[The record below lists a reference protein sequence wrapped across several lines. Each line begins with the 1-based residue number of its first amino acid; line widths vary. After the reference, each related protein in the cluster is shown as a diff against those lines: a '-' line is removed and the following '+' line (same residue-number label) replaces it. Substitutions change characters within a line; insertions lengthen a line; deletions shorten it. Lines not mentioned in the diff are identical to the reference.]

1 MVRPRSPQVLEFS
14 ILFQQ
19 TGSNA
24 IKEDLKM
31 SFYDRPQTLLEHL
44 IFVRRLGRLFC
55 RKPLAIALTVVL
67 LGFSA
72 KASAQTIK
80 VGYAALVAGQVAV
93 WMAKEGG
100 YLSKNGIDADLIY
113 IPAVAATQALI
124 AGEIQLA
131 QVTGVSTAGAILAG
145 ADVRIIASV
154 QDRLAGSIYARPE
167 IKTPEDLKGKKIG
180 ISRFGAVS
188 ETAVAM
194 FLARF
199 GLKRGTDVAII
210 QLGGLPEVITAM
222 DRGAVEAGFA
232 NPPQTA
238 RARRLGM
245 KELFDLNA
253 LGVELQQTC
262 LTVTTRYLREHR
274 PVVKSFLQAYAEGL
288 HRFIT
293 DRDYSNQ
300 VLKKYLR
307 VDDKEI
313 LDDAYTFYSQRL
325 QKIPYPTLKGIKF
338 ILNEMAEKQPRAKN
352 VAPESF
358 VDLSLLQ
365 ELDQSGFFKQL
376 WKN

>member
-1 MVRPRSPQVLEFS
+1 
-14 ILFQQ
+14 
-19 TGSNA
+19 
-24 IKEDLKM
+24 M
-31 SFYDRPQTLLEHL
+31 SFNDHSQTLLKDRRYTGL
-44 IFVRRLGRLFC
+44 GNFFRRKASGIFVTRPQCFFLS
-55 RKPLAIALTVVL
+55 KSLTAEISLVVL
-67 LGFSA
+67 LLGIFTA
-72 KASAQTIK
+72 AVSAQPIK
-80 VGYAALVAGQVAV
+80 LGYAALTAGQVAP
-93 WMAKEGG
+93 WMAKEAG
-100 YLSKNGIDADLIY
+100 YFTKYGIEAELIY

-131 QVTGVSTAGAILAG
+131 QVTGVSTSGAILAG

-199 GLKRGTDVAII
+199 GLKRNTDVAII
-210 QLGGLPEVITAM
+210 QLGGLPEIITAM
-222 DRGAVEAGFA
+222 ERGGVDAGFA
-232 NPPQTA
+232 NPPQTS

-262 LTVTTRYLREHR
+262 VTVTTRYLRERR
-274 PVVKSFLQAYAEGL
+274 PVVKVFLQAYAEGL
-288 HRFIT
+288 HRFMT
-293 DRDYSNQ
+293 DRDYSVQ

-313 LDDAYTFYSQRL
+313 LDDAYTFYAQRL
-325 QKIPYPTLKGIKF
+325 QKIPTPTIKGIKF
-338 ILNEMAEKQPRAKN
+338 ILDEMAERNPRAKN

-358 VDLSLLQ
+358 VDLSVLQ
-365 ELDQSGFFKQL
+365 ELEQSGFFKQL
-376 WKN
+376 WKTSRMRFSP

>member
-1 MVRPRSPQVLEFS
+1 MTFH
-14 ILFQQ
+14 
-19 TGSNA
+19 
-24 IKEDLKM
+24 
-31 SFYDRPQTLLEHL
+31 DRPQMLLEDP
-44 IFVRRLGRLFC
+44 IFVRIRGWLFSH
-55 RKPLAIALTVVL
+55 KLFAAALTAIL
-67 LGFSA
+67 LGFSTRA
-72 KASAQTIK
+72 LAEPVKL
-80 VGYAALVAGQVAV
+80 GYAALTAGQVAP
-93 WMAKEGG
+93 WMAKEAG
-100 YLSKNGIDADLIY
+100 YFTKYGIEAELIY

-131 QVTGVSTAGAILAG
+131 QVTGVSTSGAILAG

-167 IKTPEDLKGKKIG
+167 IKTPEDLKGKKLG

-188 ETAVAM
+188 ETAAAM

-210 QLGGLPEVITAM
+210 QLGGLPEIITAM
-222 DRGAVEAGFA
+222 ERGAVDAGFA
-232 NPPQTA
+232 NPPQTS

-262 LTVTTRYLREHR
+262 LTVTTKYLRERR

-288 HRFIT
+288 HRFMT
-293 DRDYSNQ
+293 DREISVQ

-313 LDDAYTFYSQRL
+313 LDDAYTFYAQRL
-325 QKIPYPTLKGIKF
+325 QKIPLPTVKGIKF
-338 ILNEMAEKQPRAKN
+338 ILDEMAEKQPRARN

>member
-1 MVRPRSPQVLEFS
+1 M
-14 ILFQQ
+14 
-19 TGSNA
+19 
-24 IKEDLKM
+24 K
-31 SFYDRPQTLLEHL
+31 FYDRLHTLLEDR
-44 IFVRRLGRLFC
+44 IFIRRRSRLC
-55 RKPLAIALTVVL
+55 KPFMIALTCIL
-67 LGFSA
+67 LSFSA
-72 KASAQTIK
+72 KAFAQSVK
-80 VGYAALVAGQVAV
+80 LGYAALTAGQVAP
-93 WMAKEGG
+93 WMAKEAG
-100 YLSKNGIDADLIY
+100 YFTKYGIEAELIY

-131 QVTGVSTAGAILAG
+131 QVTGVSTSGAILAG

-210 QLGGLPEVITAM
+210 QLGGLPEIITAM
-222 DRGAVEAGFA
+222 ERGGVDAGFA
-232 NPPQTA
+232 NPPQTS

-262 LTVTTRYLREHR
+262 LTVTTKYLRERR
-274 PVVKSFLQAYAEGL
+274 PVVKAFLQAYAEGL

-293 DRDYSNQ
+293 DREISIQ

-313 LDDAYTFYSQRL
+313 LDDAYSFYAQRL
-325 QKIPYPTLKGIKF
+325 QKIPLPTVKGIKF
-338 ILNEMAEKQPRAKN
+338 ILDEMAEKQPRAKN

-358 VDLSLLQ
+358 VDFSLLQ
-365 ELDQSGFFKQL
+365 ELEQNGFFKQL

>member
-1 MVRPRSPQVLEFS
+1 M
-14 ILFQQ
+14 
-19 TGSNA
+19 
-24 IKEDLKM
+24 D
-31 SFYDRPQTLLEHL
+31 SFFPSEMFPEH
-44 IFVRRLGRLFC
+44 RHHRLVF
-55 RKPLAIALTVVL
+55 RKFLALAVTVVL
-67 LGFSA
+67 LGFSVEA
-72 KASAQTIK
+72 FAQPIK
-80 VGYAALVAGQVAV
+80 LGYAALTAGQVAP
-93 WMAKEGG
+93 WMAKEAG
-100 YLSKNGIDADLIY
+100 YFTKHGIEAELIY

-131 QVTGVSTAGAILAG
+131 QVTGVSTSGAILAG

-210 QLGGLPEVITAM
+210 QLGGLPEIITAM
-222 DRGAVEAGFA
+222 ERGGVDAGFA
-232 NPPQTA
+232 NPPQTS

-245 KELFDLNA
+245 RELFDLNA

-262 LTVTTRYLREHR
+262 LTVTTKYLRERR
-274 PVVKSFLQAYAEGL
+274 PVVKAFLQAYAEGL

-293 DRDYSNQ
+293 DRDYSVQ

-313 LDDAYTFYSQRL
+313 LDDAYTFYAQRL
-325 QKIPYPTLKGIKF
+325 QKIPLPTIKGIKF
-338 ILNEMAEKQPRAKN
+338 ILDEMAEKQPRAKN

-365 ELDQSGFFKQL
+365 ELDQNGFFKQL

>member
-1 MVRPRSPQVLEFS
+1 MVAVTAILLSFS
-14 ILFQQ
+14 TRVFAEPVKL
-19 TGSNA
+19 
-24 IKEDLKM
+24 
-31 SFYDRPQTLLEHL
+31 
-44 IFVRRLGRLFC
+44 
-55 RKPLAIALTVVL
+55 
-67 LGFSA
+67 
-72 KASAQTIK
+72 
-80 VGYAALVAGQVAV
+80 GYAALTAGQVAP
-93 WMAKEGG
+93 WMAKEAG
-100 YLSKNGIDADLIY
+100 YFKKYGIEAELIY

-131 QVTGVSTAGAILAG
+131 QVTGVSTSGAILAG

-210 QLGGLPEVITAM
+210 QLGGLPEIITAM
-222 DRGAVEAGFA
+222 ERGGVDAGFA
-232 NPPQTA
+232 NPPQTS

-262 LTVTTRYLREHR
+262 LTVTTKYLRERR

-293 DRDYSNQ
+293 DRDFSTQ

-313 LDDAYTFYSQRL
+313 LDDAYTFYAQRL
-325 QKIPYPTLKGIKF
+325 QKIPTPTVKGIKF
-338 ILNEMAEKQPRAKN
+338 ILDEMAEKQPRARN
-352 VAPESF
+352 VSPESF
-358 VDLSLLQ
+358 VDFSLLQ